1 MVEKFDNVAAA
12 VPRSACCATILHKK
26 KKTHK
31 NTNEFVLIFEIYIFH
46 FPTNGRHHGE
56 QKPTDLF
63 LASSI
68 NLRRI
73 IFYAIRRHICP
84 HARAA
89 RKTAFW
95 IFSLFFRPKKCRAKK
110 PTTCL
115 ETSHRI
121 AINYCRF
128 VIIFHSVWKRMH
140 IQSSFLVKRRMWRTN
155 VESQNFWQP
164 PEWSARV
171 RDVLFR
177 VHIFETPIQS
187 EMLHIQSKRVQ
198 TQKRSQPKWRM
209 NIE

>member
-1 MVEKFDNVAAA
+1 MRCCRVQHAA
-12 VPRSACCATILHKK
+12 PPFCAT

-68 NLRRI
+68 NLRPI
-73 IFYAIRRHICP
+73 IFVVLFAVTFAHMHEPLATQHFAYFHV
-84 HARAA
+84 
-89 RKTAFW
+89 
-95 IFSLFFRPKKCRAKK
+95 FFRPKKCRAKK
-110 PTTCL
+110 TNDSRCL

-140 IQSSFLVKRRMWRTN
+140 IQSSFLVKRKMWRTN
-155 VESQNFWQP
+155 VKPQTFGNRRAFAS
-164 PEWSARV
+164 SH
-171 RDVLFR
+171 LGC
-177 VHIFETPIQS
+177 IFS
-187 EMLHIQSKRVQ
+187 EPLPRVQ
-198 TQKRSQPKWRM
+198 FNRKCCTFSRTQPLRHRGAANP
-209 NIE
+209 NYA